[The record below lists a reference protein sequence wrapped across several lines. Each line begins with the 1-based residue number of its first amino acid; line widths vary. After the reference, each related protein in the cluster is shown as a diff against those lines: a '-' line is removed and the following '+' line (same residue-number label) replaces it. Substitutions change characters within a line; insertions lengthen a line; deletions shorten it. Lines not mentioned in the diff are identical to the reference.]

1 MENIFILY
9 YLITV
14 IVIIAVFFI
23 MSELFELILT
33 WYYKMKERK

>member
-14 IVIIAVFFI
+14 IIIITVFFI

>member
-14 IVIIAVFFI
+14 IIIITVFFI

-33 WYYKMKERK
+33 WYYKIKERK